1 MKIKKLVK
9 EVNKLSE
16 KKKLKFV
23 AKMLDSVTEGKSKED
38 IAEALQTGI
47 EIAVKIGDTLGGCK
61 CEREHKDI
69 SGMKEVIKAV
79 GSEFIGDEVKI
90 WSDKETLQGVTTY
103 SLYFQDVNVDDDEEQ
118 TLLYSYTF
126 PNGEVF
132 NAVGMNA
139 GETGEKVKAF
149 CDSLFGNLK
158 EEGEPE
164 NGDEVKFGTDNDE
177 PNESNET
184 QNDNADENEK
194 ENASSI

>member
-23 AKMLDSVTEGKSKED
+23 AKMLDSVTAGKSKED
-38 IAEALQTGI
+38 IADALQAGI

-61 CEREHKDI
+61 CEHKDI
-69 SGMKEVIKAV
+69 SGMKEIIKAV

-90 WSDKETLQGVTTY
+90 WSDKETLQGITTY

-118 TLLYSYTF
+118 SVLYSYTF

-149 CDSLFGNLK
+149 CDDLFGRLK
-158 EEGEPE
+158 EESEFE
-164 NGDEVKFGTDNDE
+164 SDGDEAKYEADNDE
-177 PNESNET
+177 PNKSNEM
-184 QNDNADENEK
+184 QNDVNDENEK
-194 ENASSI
+194 ENLSDV